1 MLFEKLRS
9 DNIEAMKAKDVLKK
23 NVLSMAISKC
33 QLVIT
38 EKRGK
43 GEEFTDGDCLTVIQ
57 KLIKE
62 VEEEA
67 VAFKSVGRLEKA
79 EELEKQKDIMSLYL
93 PKMLSVDEI
102 KAEINK
108 LDDKSMP
115 SVMKHFKM
123 NFQGKVDMGL
133 VSKIARE
140 Q

>member
-1 MLFEKLRS
+1 MLFDQLRK
-9 DNIEAMKAKDVLKK
+9 DNIEAMKAKDTLKK
-23 NVLSMAISKC
+23 NVLSIAISKC

-43 GEEFTDGDCLTVIQ
+43 GEEFTEGDCLTVIQ

-67 VAFKSVGRLEKA
+67 IAFKNVGRLEKA
-79 EELEKQKDIMSLYL
+79 EELDKQKEIMKLYL
-93 PKMLSVDEI
+93 PKMLSAEEI

-108 LDDKSMP
+108 LEDKTMP
-115 SVMKHFKM
+115 SIMKHFKL

>member
-1 MLFEKLRS
+1 MLFDQLRK
-9 DNIEAMKAKDVLKK
+9 DNIEAMKEKDTLKK
-23 NVLSMAISKC
+23 NVLSIAISKC

-43 GEEFTDGDCLTVIQ
+43 GEEFTEGDCLTVIQ

-67 VAFKSVGRLEKA
+67 IAFKNVGRLEKA
-79 EELEKQKDIMSLYL
+79 EELDKQKEIMKLYL
-93 PKMLSVDEI
+93 PKMLSAEEI

-108 LDDKSMP
+108 LEDKTMP
-115 SVMKHFKM
+115 SIMKHFKL